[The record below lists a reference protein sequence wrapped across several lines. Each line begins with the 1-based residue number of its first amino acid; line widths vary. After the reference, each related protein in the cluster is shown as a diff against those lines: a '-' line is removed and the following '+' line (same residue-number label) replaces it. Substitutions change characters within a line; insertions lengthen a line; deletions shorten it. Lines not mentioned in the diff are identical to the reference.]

1 MENPYEILGVKEDS
15 DLKTIRNAYF
25 NLLKKYHPDVNKDP
39 NAEEMTKKINM
50 AYTMILEGAYIS
62 SSNTNIEKYKDSA
75 IKEVK
80 KLKHI
85 IPELIE
91 FYIEKIISSKTKEEI
106 EDYLERA
113 QNYDKFYLFEK
124 VLIETLNITSLED
137 LKTFSINS
145 TKVKVKK

>member
-1 MENPYEILGVKEDS
+1 MGNPYEILGVKEDS

-39 NAEEMTKKINM
+39 NAEEMTKNINM
-50 AYTMILEGAYIS
+50 AYTMILEGSYIS
-62 SSNTNIEKYKDSA
+62 SSNTNIEKYKDAA
-75 IKEVK
+75 IQEVK
-80 KLKHI
+80 KLKYI

-91 FYIEKIISSKTKEEI
+91 FYIEKIISSKTMEEI

-124 VLIETLNITSLED
+124 VLIETLNIASVEELE
-137 LKTFSINS
+137 TFSTGRMKI
-145 TKVKVKK
+145 K